1 MPLRSNRPK
10 LVKTRS
16 SDSTSLH
23 SQLPLHN
30 ESNRSPTSFSDLR
43 PARRPALSPRQLS
56 GTLEEDVGTAAD
68 MAPFNKRLTRTT
80 SASALDQEFAA
91 SAISVNSID
100 FKRSVSGTSLDGSRS
115 PPLPD
120 LPKSTKLDVEQA
132 INLLQ
137 ELKKTASPE
146 ELVSLH
152 RALLPTKDASPGA
165 VPQLSSIEEHV
176 AYSSSAAPRDRVRS
190 AIPPGL
196 ATRSGLSGDPL
207 RSQEDVAKMT
217 EASKEKKGAWFSD
230 AKAVASVRTRARS
243 LSMVST
249 GTAPDTS
256 TVHNGAFGS
265 GTLRIMNGSASPE
278 PGIITKLAAEK
289 EGEVAKIEEVTD
301 EDDEDVK
308 KDVQKDTPV
317 QQPPHTATRRL
328 SLDVQLGWGSLDPA
342 RISPPAILAE
352 PRQKQC
358 GMRTMAAPVASNP
371 IPTPQS
377 SSVKVKADDR
387 VELPSQRH
395 TKRRTIGHSADLS
408 ITTDLPR
415 FGQRWA
421 HRAAHLSNEYML
433 DCHIT
438 SSPYDAELDAIKR
451 LSTVHDIDE
460 EGRDSGTDACAQ
472 ALLRLT
478 ARPDIATGGSDAC
491 EGPSQLATSSD
502 ENKSSGV
509 SHLDPRYGAPHK
521 QDSGYCSEASNCSS
535 PPQPGVFSSTFLGKE
550 LEPTPEQPAE
560 LESPAPYPAA
570 TVKAERPQTREGVD
584 SDVASLITMH
594 EELSATP
601 SLTATPSP
609 RPEIIK
615 LNDEP
620 QKKSFSPLA
629 LFKSRNRAS
638 KRASLAAAEAKS
650 TEKSDLDRVIARATS
665 AQTLS
670 GDYAASRP
678 SMDGKKRLQKRMPE
692 AVREVRMR
700 QSMDIAARSIES
712 PASSPPV
719 PTLHP
724 ASSTNAKCG
733 KTVFHSVPP
742 SVSASDADDE
752 SKSNAS
758 TAPEKTSSSWRRRGK
773 SFARK
778 RSHSTIQE
786 SKAEESPA
794 PSLPTTPRPSAPSA
808 AQRRRSRSI
817 ANFGLSSRRQS
828 VDNNAIVSCMRS
840 GDDVPNL
847 SATES
852 THKDFSSVARS
863 LDPARHEGSKET
875 KVNAAVSKAMSK
887 VKSSK
892 NLRARASMD
901 LAKSKGRDSTPA
913 PDKKAQADAAPVLP
927 MILTTSSHRTM
938 EDLFPDWQ
946 GKPATKDSSP
956 AAMEAQ
962 ILQAFPY
969 AGVSKKASSCIP
981 PLPELPADMDLR
993 VSRAE
998 EMVAKKLNKSSPSP
1012 SARTSVDSVQ
1022 ARKQTGTKQ
1031 TSKPKPEP
1039 SKLAVESKPRA
1050 DDEDLFEAESIKD
1063 EPTANTEDTHP
1074 RFSFEEIPK
1083 PGIYLPYRPTNTG
1096 TPTSSSPTHHDA
1108 KHPGWPRWETQSKLW
1123 QQKTT
1128 AMESTTTLTSI
1139 GTAKPFEEKIPVESE
1154 TDTGN
1159 DLDSPAIVVSRY
1171 ITPLASENASRAKSR
1186 DRMNSAPSAAQSTS
1200 DLLLEDATDAKSADT
1215 NLVRTNSMV
1224 SMATFVTMWSSDERP
1239 SKVDVGRSS
1248 SAFSTT
1254 TTTTTVSTVSSRT
1267 SYATSNSSSTSL
1279 CKNAQG
1285 RNGSSSQ
1292 AGTYLPYRP
1301 TDSVVAERSRAL
1313 NKARRSCHIKTEELK
1328 QLGLMEEQPPLPRR
1342 STDVPDRFSGGLGYG
1357 WDRETGFSGSAGS
1370 RNASTETVNR
1380 KSVKTSETYG
1390 LDLTDIPIFLQR
1402 RPN

>member
-1 MPLRSNRPK
+1 MPFRSNRPK

-16 SDSTSLH
+16 SDNSLLQ
-23 SQLPLHN
+23 SQLDDYN
-30 ESNRSPTSFSDLR
+30 ELNRSRTSFSDLR
-43 PARRPALSPRQLS
+43 SARRPALPRQLS
-56 GTLEEDVGTAAD
+56 GTFEEDVGTAAD

-91 SAISVNSID
+91 STTSVNSID
-100 FKRSVSGTSLDGSRS
+100 FKRNMSGTSLEGSRS

-120 LPKSTKLDVEQA
+120 LPKSTKLDIEQA

-152 RALLPTKDASPGA
+152 RALLPTKDASPGS

-230 AKAVASVRTRARS
+230 AKTVASVRTRART
-243 LSMVST
+243 LSVVST

-265 GTLRIMNGSASPE
+265 GTLRIMNGRASPE

-301 EDDEDVK
+301 DDAEEVK
-308 KDVQKDTPV
+308 EVKKDTPV
-317 QQPPHTATRRL
+317 QQPKPTAPRRL
-328 SLDVQLGWGSLDPA
+328 SLDVQLGRGSLDSA
-342 RISPPAILAE
+342 RINPPATLAE
-352 PRQKQC
+352 RRQKQW
-358 GMRTMAAPVASNP
+358 GMRTTTAPVGPTP

-377 SSVKVKADDR
+377 PSAKVKADDR

-433 DCHIT
+433 DCDIT
-438 SSPYDAELDAIKR
+438 SSPYDEEFDAIKR

-460 EGRDSGTDACAQ
+460 EKRDSGTDACAQ
-472 ALLRLT
+472 ALLKL
-478 ARPDIATGGSDAC
+478 TGGSDIATDGSDADD
-491 EGPSQLATSSD
+491 GPSELATSSD
-502 ENKSSGV
+502 ESKSSGV
-509 SHLDPRYGAPHK
+509 SHLDPRFRAPHK

-535 PPQPGVFSSTFLGKE
+535 PPQLGVFNSTFLGKE

-560 LESPAPYPAA
+560 LESPAPSPAA
-570 TVKAERPQTREGVD
+570 TIKAERPRTREGVD

-594 EELSATP
+594 EQLSATT

-615 LNDEP
+615 LNDPP

-638 KRASLAAAEAKS
+638 KRASLAAAEVNS
-650 TEKSDLDRVIARATS
+650 TEKSDRDRVIARATS
-665 AQTLS
+665 MQTLS
-670 GDYAASRP
+670 GDYAASRQ
-678 SMDGKKRLQKRMPE
+678 SMDGKRRLQKRMPE

-719 PTLHP
+719 PTLHLG
-724 ASSTNAKCG
+724 SSTNTKSG

-758 TAPEKTSSSWRRRGK
+758 TTTEKTSSSWRRRSK

-794 PSLPTTPRPSAPSA
+794 PSLPSTPQPSAPSTP
-808 AQRRRSRSI
+808 QRRRSRSI
-817 ANFGLSSRRQS
+817 ATFGLSSRRQS
-828 VDNNAIVSCMRS
+828 VDTAGVSCMRS
-840 GDDVPNL
+840 GDIESNPN
-847 SATES
+847 ATES

-863 LDPARHEGSKET
+863 LDPAGHEGSKES
-875 KVNAAVSKAMSK
+875 KLSAALPKAMSK

-901 LAKSKGRDSTPA
+901 LAKLKGRDSSPA
-913 PDKKAQADAAPVLP
+913 PEKKAQADAAPVLP
-927 MILTTSSHRTM
+927 MTFTTSSQRTV
-938 EDLFPDWQ
+938 EDLFPEWQ
-946 GKPATKDSSP
+946 GKPASKDSSP

-969 AGVSKKASSCIP
+969 AGASKIASSCIP

-1012 SARTSVDSVQ
+1012 SARTSVDSIQ
-1022 ARKQTGTKQ
+1022 ARKQAGMKQ

-1063 EPTANTEDTHP
+1063 EPAADSEGAHP

-1096 TPTSSSPTHHDA
+1096 TPRSSSPTHDA
-1108 KHPGWPRWETQSKLW
+1108 KHPGWPGWETQSKLW

-1139 GTAKPFEEKIPVESE
+1139 STARPFEEKIPVESE

-1159 DLDSPAIVVSRY
+1159 DSDSPAIVVSRY
-1171 ITPLASENASRAKSR
+1171 ITPLTSENASRAKSR
-1186 DRMNSAPSAAQSTS
+1186 DRKNSAPSAVQSTS
-1200 DLLLEDATDAKSADT
+1200 DLLLEDTKDAKSVDT
-1215 NLVRTNSMV
+1215 NLMRTNSMV
-1224 SMATFVTMWSSDERP
+1224 STATFVTMWSSDERP

-1248 SAFSTT
+1248 GAFSTT

-1279 CKNAQG
+1279 SQNTQG
-1285 RNGSSSQ
+1285 RNRSSSQ

-1313 NKARRSCHIKTEELK
+1313 NKARRSCNIKTEELK
-1328 QLGLMEEQPPLPRR
+1328 QLGLMEEKPPLPRR

>member
-1 MPLRSNRPK
+1 MPSRSNRPK

-16 SDSTSLH
+16 SDSASLLQ
-23 SQLPLHN
+23 SQLDNYN
-30 ESNRSPTSFSDLR
+30 ELNRSKTSSSDLR
-43 PARRPALSPRQLS
+43 NARRPALPCHLS
-56 GTLEEDVGTAAD
+56 GTFEEEVGTAAD
-68 MAPFNKRLTRTT
+68 MAPFNRRLTRTT

-91 SAISVNSID
+91 STTSVNSID
-100 FKRSVSGTSLDGSRS
+100 FKRNMSGASLEGSRS

-120 LPKSTKLDVEQA
+120 LPKSTKLDIEQA

-137 ELKKTASPE
+137 ELKKSASPE

-207 RSQEDVAKMT
+207 RTQEDVAKMT

-230 AKAVASVRTRARS
+230 AKAVASLRTRART
-243 LSMVST
+243 LSIVST

-278 PGIITKLAAEK
+278 PGIITKIAAEK
-289 EGEVAKIEEVTD
+289 EGEVARIEEITD
-301 EDDEDVK
+301 DDSEDAKEFK
-308 KDVQKDTPV
+308 KDTPV
-317 QQPPHTATRRL
+317 HQPNPTARGRL
-328 SLDVQLGWGSLDPA
+328 SPDVQLGRGSLDSA
-342 RISPPAILAE
+342 TMMNLSSTLAE
-352 PRQKQC
+352 RRHKQW
-358 GMRTMAAPVASNP
+358 GMRTTTAPVGPTP
-371 IPTPQS
+371 IPSPQS
-377 SSVKVKADDR
+377 SSAKAKADDR
-387 VELPSQRH
+387 VELPSQKH
-395 TKRRTIGHSADLS
+395 TKRRTIGHFADLS

-433 DCHIT
+433 DCDIT
-438 SSPYDAELDAIKR
+438 SSPYDEECDGIKR

-460 EGRDSGTDACAQ
+460 EKRDSGTDSCTQ
-472 ALLRLT
+472 ALLKL
-478 ARPDIATGGSDAC
+478 TGGSDIATDGSDAD
-491 EGPSQLATSSD
+491 EGPSELATSSD
-502 ENKSSGV
+502 ESKSSGV
-509 SHLDPRYGAPHK
+509 SHLDPRFRAPHK

-535 PPQPGVFSSTFLGKE
+535 PPQLGVFNSTFLGKE

-560 LESPAPYPAA
+560 LESPAPSRTA
-570 TVKAERPQTREGVD
+570 TIKAERPRTKEGVD

-594 EELSATP
+594 EQLSATP

-615 LNDEP
+615 LNDAP

-629 LFKSRNRAS
+629 LFRSRNKAN
-638 KRASLAAAEAKS
+638 KRASLAAADVKS
-650 TEKSDLDRVIARATS
+650 TEKSDRDRVITPATS
-665 AQTLS
+665 MQTLS
-670 GDYAASRP
+670 GDPAASRQ
-678 SMDGKKRLQKRMPE
+678 SMDGKRRLQKRMPE
-692 AVREVRMR
+692 ALREVRMR
-700 QSMDIAARSIES
+700 QSTDIAARGIES

-719 PTLHP
+719 PTLHLG
-724 ASSTNAKCG
+724 SSTNTKSG
-733 KTVFHSVPP
+733 KTVFHTVPP

-758 TAPEKTSSSWRRRGK
+758 TATEKTSSSWRRRSKG
-773 SFARK
+773 FARK

-794 PSLPTTPRPSAPSA
+794 PSLPSTPQPSAPSTPP
-808 AQRRRSRSI
+808 RRRSRSI
-817 ANFGLSSRRQS
+817 ATFGLSSRRQS
-828 VDNNAIVSCMRS
+828 VDPAGVSCMRS
-840 GDDVPNL
+840 GDAVPNL
-847 SATES
+847 GATES
-852 THKDFSSVARS
+852 THKDFSSVARA
-863 LDPARHEGSKET
+863 LDPAGHDGSKES
-875 KVNAAVSKAMSK
+875 KLSSALPKAMSK

-901 LAKSKGRDSTPA
+901 LAKLKGRDSSPV
-913 PDKKAQADAAPVLP
+913 PEKKALADAAPVLP
-927 MILTTSSHRTM
+927 MPVTPSSQRTV
-938 EDLFPDWQ
+938 EDLFPEWQ
-946 GKPATKDSSP
+946 GKPASKDSSP

-969 AGVSKKASSCIP
+969 AGASKKASSCIP

-993 VSRAE
+993 ISRAE

-1022 ARKQTGTKQ
+1022 ARKQAGMKH
-1031 TSKPKPEP
+1031 TSKAKPEP

-1063 EPTANTEDTHP
+1063 EPAASSEGAHP

-1083 PGIYLPYRPTNTG
+1083 PGIYLPYRPTNIG
-1096 TPTSSSPTHHDA
+1096 TPKSSSPTHDA
-1108 KHPGWPRWETQSKLW
+1108 KHPGWPSWETQAKLW
-1123 QQKTT
+1123 QQKAS

-1139 GTAKPFEEKIPVESE
+1139 STAKPFEEKIPVESE
-1154 TDTGN
+1154 SDTRK
-1159 DLDSPAIVVSRY
+1159 DSGSPTIVVSRY
-1171 ITPLASENASRAKSR
+1171 ITPLTSDNARRAKSR
-1186 DRMNSAPSAAQSTS
+1186 DRKNSAPSAVQSTS
-1200 DLLLEDATDAKSADT
+1200 DLLLEDTKDTKSMEA
-1215 NLVRTNSMV
+1215 NLMRTNSMV
-1224 SMATFVTMWSSDERP
+1224 STATFVTMWSSDERP

-1248 SAFSTT
+1248 GTFSTT
-1254 TTTTTVSTVSSRT
+1254 TTTTTVSTVSSHT

-1279 CKNAQG
+1279 SQNAQG
-1285 RNGSSSQ
+1285 RTRSSSQ
-1292 AGTYLPYRP
+1292 AGSTYLPYRP

-1313 NKARRSCHIKTEELK
+1313 NKARRSCNIKTEDLK
-1328 QLGLMEEQPPLPRR
+1328 QLGLMEEEPPLPRR

-1357 WDRETGFSGSAGS
+1357 WDRESGFIGSAGS

-1402 RPN
+1402 RLN